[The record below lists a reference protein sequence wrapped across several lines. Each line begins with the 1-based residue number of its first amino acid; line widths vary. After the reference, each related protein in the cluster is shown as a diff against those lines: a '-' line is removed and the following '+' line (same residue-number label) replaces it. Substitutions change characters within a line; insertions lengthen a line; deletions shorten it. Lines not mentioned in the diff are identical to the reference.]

1 MTLVLC
7 FRKINENEVFTSRK
21 IRLKKAATKKLP
33 VITID
38 EHLNF
43 NKYIINVCNSAR
55 RKLHA
60 LSRMFSLLSYQQK
73 KGVSNFFTSGQFS
86 CCSLIWIFSSI
97 RFHRKINKLHR
108 RSLRLC
114 HNDHTSSYHEMLAK
128 RGLVNIRIKN
138 SQQLMIKIFQFMKG
152 LSPVIMNEM
161 FMLGDIQY
169 TISNPTDLDSQF
181 PKTVYCGLETISYKG
196 PQLWQQLLRK

>member
-1 MTLVLC
+1 
-7 FRKINENEVFTSRK
+7 
-21 IRLKKAATKKLP
+21 
-33 VITID
+33 
-38 EHLNF
+38 
-43 NKYIINVCNSAR
+43 
-55 RKLHA
+55 
-60 LSRMFSLLSYQQK
+60 
-73 KGVSNFFTSGQFS
+73 
-86 CCSLIWIFSSI
+86 
-97 RFHRKINKLHR
+97 
-108 RSLRLC
+108 
-114 HNDHTSSYHEMLAK
+114 MLAK